1 MGEEICAF
9 IKLGDGEDSTV
20 QEIRDYCR
28 GKVRLEPSHHLSA
41 CRACSLAA
49 ALLLL
54 DRELQNSSLRP
65 LCPPFPHLI
74 FWEGEFIK
82 LPG

>member
-9 IKLGDGEDSTV
+9 IKLGDRQDSAV

-28 GKVRLEPSHHLSA
+28 GKVRLEPSHHPSA
-41 CRACSLAA
+41 RRTCSLAA

-54 DRELQNSSLRP
+54 DR
-65 LCPPFPHLI
+65 
-74 FWEGEFIK
+74 
-82 LPG
+82 